1 MTSSSNRKTYRID
14 GVDWQKDQN
23 ELPQATLSARANDGE
38 KLAIVMPDDWNKP
51 IQADGNAVLMSRSIA
66 NPKWQRSAPMNY
78 RDAVRRGTD
87 LIKDYQNDKQIAA
100 MKAETYS
107 PEMGNA
113 IRSLNRNSKPVK
125 LTSRKGRQRLQAATE
140 LYQDSA
146 KATENQ
152 PKAKSE
158 RAGLGHGDVS
168 HEPHNLGLVLDP
180 FCFH

>member
-66 NPKWQRSAPMNY
+66 NPKWQRSTPMNY
-78 RDAVRRGTD
+78 RDAVRKGTD

-100 MKAETYS
+100 MKAETYD
-107 PEMGNA
+107 PKMGHA
-113 IRSLNRNSKPVK
+113 IRSLNRHDKPVK
-125 LTSRKGRQRLQAATE
+125 LLSRKGRERMMAATE

-146 KATENQ
+146 KSQENKL
-152 PKAKSE
+152 KAKAKTNGQDWDME
-158 RAGLGHGDVS
+158 M
-168 HEPHNLGLVLDP
+168 
-180 FCFH
+180 